1 VVHGSQTR
9 IRACALTLLLLAP
22 AALRTSAGE
31 RNEIDPHVVAGVSAL
46 VNELRVSIPLSAP
59 AVQQASFG
67 SRAATQVSH
76 TAAGY
81 VRAGV
86 GCMSDRSP
94 ATMAREFRYRIGPLI
109 GWDNPHVIPLGSD
122 RYLWLV
128 HDSYMDYSF
137 EATTLREVRPQIQNL
152 AFIQSGS
159 CFSLFHRGTL
169 TRPTNFEPGRNAD
182 PPNSFFWPLGGM
194 RDGARV
200 KVFWARMAVSTTQ
213 PGPWEG
219 IVRHPTGTW
228 VGEYDARTL
237 ERLAFYRSP
246 SNDAREPQGASR
258 FKVQYG
264 FAVESTRTYSYL
276 FGNANMLNL
285 AMSGGLDN
293 SPHPAT
299 RMYLARVPRGR
310 FDLAPEYRTAT
321 GWSRDSEQAVPI
333 SSRYSNE
340 NTMQP
345 RRFGADKWIAV
356 TKVNGF
362 NGDGVVIDVATR
374 PWGPWRTVQRLDFR
388 TPYDSQ
394 ITYHPVLMPWRTANG
409 DLTMAIALN
418 GGASWEVALD
428 NPHLYRPGVAEVAWP
443 AS

>member
-1 VVHGSQTR
+1 MVGAGR
-9 IRACALTLLLLAP
+9 IETVWKALDAATTGKGALALEHIDGLVTAGEHPVGLLSAMSASLMKVYHAGTLRRNRVELREACQ
-22 AALRTSAGE
+22 SAG
-31 RNEIDPHVVAGVSAL
+31 
-46 VNELRVSIPLSAP
+46 IPP
-59 AVQQASFG
+59 
-67 SRAATQVSH
+67 
-76 TAAGY
+76 
-81 VRAGV
+81 
-86 GCMSDRSP
+86 
-94 ATMAREFRYRIGPLI
+94 
-109 GWDNPHVIPLGSD
+109 
-122 RYLWLV
+122 
-128 HDSYMDYSF
+128 
-137 EATTLREVRPQIQNL
+137 
-152 AFIQSGS
+152 
-159 CFSLFHRGTL
+159 
-169 TRPTNFEPGRNAD
+169 
-182 PPNSFFWPLGGM
+182 
-194 RDGARV
+194 
-200 KVFWARMAVSTTQ
+200 
-213 PGPWEG
+213 
-219 IVRHPTGTW
+219 
-228 VGEYDARTL
+228 
-237 ERLAFYRSP
+237 
-246 SNDAREPQGASR
+246 
-258 FKVQYG
+258 